1 MNQPPGQ
8 TLTTGIRAGQRQG
21 EPIVLQVL
29 LELATA
35 LYVLAAGLLAF
46 FVGSF
51 GVLIALYLR
60 TRHDEVPPPAVNDD
74 DLPAVTVQLP
84 IYNEAHVVT
93 RLIAACARLD
103 YPRDRLH
110 IQIIDDSTDETTQAL
125 QEAIAAW
132 QERGAPA
139 MTLLRRPARTGFKAG
154 ALAWGL
160 QHVRTPF
167 VALFDADFVPPRDF
181 LRRIVPYFCADERLA
196 LVQTRWSHLNDTATP
211 LTRAQALTTDGHFVI
226 EQIARSRGGLPMSM
240 NGSGGVWRVAALQ
253 DAGGWSADTLT
264 EDLDLSYRAL
274 LRGWR
279 FCYLPQVA
287 VPGELTPQVQAY
299 KVQQRRWAT
308 GMTQNLLRHAMP
320 LLRARR
326 YAPWQ
331 RVMGLLHLG
340 QYAVQPLILLML
352 LLTPP
357 LAASGTL
364 ARLPALGL
372 LSVTGVIPPLMMI
385 LAQRALYPDWPRRL
399 LAMPLQGMIASALVL
414 NNTLGVLDALLGT
427 RAAKEFRR
435 TPKFNVTVGDRWARS
450 RYALPA
456 DRVTLGELAL
466 GMYALGG
473 LIVAV
478 QHAPALIGYFGTYA
492 ISLIG
497 FALWNL
503 AQSWR
508 MRRSYRQ
515 GQPFCFPGIRRAP
528 FPLPRSPHQLSGEEK
543 P

>member
-1 MNQPPGQ
+1 M
-8 TLTTGIRAGQRQG
+8 
-21 EPIVLQVL
+21 LQVL
-29 LELATA
+29 LGVATA
-35 LYVLAAGLLAF
+35 IYAIAAGLLAL

-51 GVLIALYLR
+51 GVLLALYLR
-60 TRHDEVPPPAVNDD
+60 TRHREAPVPAMSDD

-84 IYNEAHVVT
+84 IYNEAHVVA

-103 YPRDRLH
+103 YPLDRLH
-110 IQIIDDSTDETTQAL
+110 IQIIDDSSDETTQVL
-125 QEAIAAW
+125 QQAIDTW
-132 QERGAPA
+132 QEGGAPPI
-139 MTLLRRPARTGFKAG
+139 TLLRRPARTGYKAG

-167 VALFDADFVPPRDF
+167 VAIFDADFIPPPDF
-181 LRRIVPYFCADERLA
+181 LRRTLPYFLADERLA
-196 LVQTRWSHLNDTATP
+196 LVQTRWSHLNDMASP

-253 DAGGWSADTLT
+253 DAGGWSDATLT

-279 FCYLPQVA
+279 LCYLPDVA

-308 GMTQNLLRHAMP
+308 GMTQNLLRYAIP
-320 LLRARR
+320 LLKAQR

-331 RVMGLLHLG
+331 RVMGLMHLG
-340 QYAVQPLILLML
+340 QYAVQPLLLLTL

-357 LAASGTL
+357 LAAAGML
-364 ARLPALGL
+364 ARLPALGA
-372 LSVTGVIPPLMMI
+372 LSAVGVIPPLMMI

-399 LAMPLQGMIASALVL
+399 LAMPIQGMIATALVL

-427 RAAKEFRR
+427 RAAREFRR
-435 TPKFNVTVGDRWARS
+435 TPKFNVAGGDSWARS
-450 RYALPA
+450 GYALPA

-466 GMYALGG
+466 GLYALGG
-473 LIVAV
+473 LLVAV
-478 QHAPALIGYFGTYA
+478 RHAPALIAYFATYVV
-492 ISLIG
+492 SLFG

-503 AQSWR
+503 VQTW
-508 MRRSYRQ
+508 Q
-515 GQPFCFPGIRRAP
+515 IRRAERQRP
-528 FPLPRSPHQLSGEEK
+528 RPERSTRHQAAAVRLLRTRRTPVSLGAALPKVPHEEK
-543 P
+543 PSTTPD

>member
-1 MNQPPGQ
+1 MPG
-8 TLTTGIRAGQRQG
+8 
-21 EPIVLQVL
+21 VL

-35 LYVLAAGLLAF
+35 LYILATMLLAL
-46 FVGSF
+46 FVSSF

-60 TRHDEVPPPAVNDD
+60 TRHRAYPLPAICDA
-74 DLPAVTVQLP
+74 DLPPVTVQLP
-84 IYNEAHVVT
+84 IYNEAHVVA

-110 IQIIDDSTDETTQAL
+110 IQIIDDSTDETTQQIRRAV
-125 QEAIAAW
+125 AAW
-132 QERGAPA
+132 ERRGAPP
-139 MTLLRRPARTGFKAG
+139 MTVLRRPVRTGYKAG

-167 VALFDADFVPPRDF
+167 VAIFDADFIPPRDF
-181 LRRIVPYFCADERLA
+181 LRRTLPPFCADERLA
-196 LVQTRWSHLNDTATP
+196 LVQTRWSHLNARATP

-279 FCYLPQVA
+279 FCYLPDVA

-299 KVQQRRWAT
+299 KLQQRRWAT
-308 GMTQNLLRHAMP
+308 GMTQNLLRHAIP
-320 LLRARR
+320 LLKAKR

-331 RVMGLLHLG
+331 RVMGLMHLG
-340 QYAVQPLILLML
+340 QYAVQPLILLTL

-357 LAASGTL
+357 LAASGML
-364 ARLPALGL
+364 ARLPALGA
-372 LSVTGVIPPLMMI
+372 LSGVSVIPPLMMI
-385 LAQRALYPDWPRRL
+385 LAQRALYDDWPRRL
-399 LAMPLQGMIASALVL
+399 LAMPLQGLIATALVL

-427 RAAKEFRR
+427 RAAHEFRR
-435 TPKFNVTVGDRWARS
+435 TPKFSVTGRARAWEHS

-456 DRVTLGELAL
+456 DRVTLGELTL
-466 GMYALGG
+466 GLYALWG
-473 LIVAV
+473 LTVALAS
-478 QHAPALIGYFGTYA
+478 APALVPYFATYA
-492 ISLIG
+492 LSLVG

-503 AQSWR
+503 AQTW
-508 MRRSYRQ
+508 Q
-515 GQPFCFPGIRRAP
+515 IRRGVRQSPRPGRSTRCQAAALRLLRACRTSASLTIIFPKAP
-528 FPLPRSPHQLSGEEK
+528 HKEK

>member
-1 MNQPPGQ
+1 M
-8 TLTTGIRAGQRQG
+8 LRA
-21 EPIVLQVL
+21 L
-29 LELATA
+29 LELMTAVYILATA
-35 LYVLAAGLLAF
+35 LLAF

-60 TRHDEVPPPAVNDD
+60 TRHREAPVPAVSDD
-74 DLPAVTVQLP
+74 GLPAVTVQLP
-84 IYNEAHVVT
+84 LYNEAHVVP

-110 IQIIDDSTDETTQAL
+110 IQIIDDSTDETTQVL
-125 QEAIAAW
+125 QQAIDTW
-132 QERGAPA
+132 RERGAPP
-139 MTLLRRPARTGFKAG
+139 MTLLRRPARTGYKAG

-167 VALFDADFVPPRDF
+167 VAIFDADFVPPPDF
-181 LRRIVPYFCADERLA
+181 LRRTLPYFCADERLA
-196 LVQTRWSHLNDTATP
+196 LVQTRWSHLNAMASP

-279 FCYLPQVA
+279 FRYLPAVA

-308 GMTQNLLRHAMP
+308 GMTQNLLRHALP
-320 LLRARR
+320 LLKARR

-331 RVMGLLHLG
+331 RVMGLIHLG
-340 QYAVQPLILLML
+340 QYAVQPLVLLTL

-357 LAASGTL
+357 LAASGAL
-364 ARLPALGL
+364 ARLPALGA
-372 LSVTGVIPPLMMI
+372 LSAAGIIPPLMMI
-385 LAQRALYPDWPRRL
+385 LGQRALYPDWPRRL
-399 LAMPLQGMIASALVL
+399 LAMPIQGMIATALVL

-427 RAAKEFRR
+427 RAAREFRR
-435 TPKFNVTVGDRWARS
+435 TPKFNVTGGDGWARS

-466 GMYALGG
+466 GLYALGG
-473 LIVAV
+473 LLVAV
-478 QHAPALIGYFGTYA
+478 RHAPALIAYFATYVV
-492 ISLIG
+492 SLTG

-503 AQSWR
+503 AQTW
-508 MRRSYRQ
+508 Q
-515 GQPFCFPGIRRAP
+515 IRRAERP
-528 FPLPRSPHQLSGEEK
+528 WPRPERSMRHQVAARFLRIRQTPVSLSATLPKVSHEEK

>member
-1 MNQPPGQ
+1 MQ
-8 TLTTGIRAGQRQG
+8 QG
-21 EPIVLQVL
+21 VLA
-29 LELATA
+29 LAAA
-35 LYVLAAGLLAF
+35 LYVAATGLLAL

-60 TRHDEVPPPAVNDD
+60 TRHRSTPLPPVRDD

-84 IYNEAHVVT
+84 VYNEAHVVA

-110 IQIIDDSTDETTQAL
+110 IQIIDDSTDETTREIQRAM
-125 QEAIAAW
+125 AAC
-132 QERGAPA
+132 ERRGAPP
-139 MTLLRRPARTGFKAG
+139 MTLLRRPVRTGYKAG
-154 ALAWGL
+154 ALTWGL
-160 QHVRTPF
+160 QQVRTPF
-167 VALFDADFVPPRDF
+167 VALFDADFIPPRDF
-181 LRRIVPYFCADERLA
+181 LRRTLPFFCADERLA
-196 LVQTRWSHLNDTATP
+196 LVQTRWDHLNAHATP

-279 FCYLPQVA
+279 FCYLPDVA

-299 KVQQRRWAT
+299 KRQQRRWAT
-308 GMTQNLLRHAMP
+308 GMTQNLLRHAIP
-320 LLRARR
+320 LLKAKR

-331 RVMGLLHLG
+331 RVMGLMHLG
-340 QYAVQPLILLML
+340 QYAVQPLILLTL

-357 LAASGTL
+357 LVASGTL
-364 ARLPALGL
+364 ARLPALGA
-372 LSVTGVIPPLMMI
+372 LSALGVIPPLMMI
-385 LAQRALYPDWPRRL
+385 LSQRALHRDWARRL
-399 LAMPLQGMIASALVL
+399 LALPLQGLIATALVL
-414 NNTLGVLDALLGT
+414 NNTLGVLDALLRT
-427 RAAKEFRR
+427 RAAREFRR
-435 TPKFNVTVGDRWARS
+435 TPKFSVTGRARAWEHS

-466 GMYALGG
+466 GLYALWG
-473 LIVAV
+473 LSVALAS
-478 QHAPALIGYFGTYA
+478 APAFVPYFAIYA
-492 ISLIG
+492 LSLIG

-503 AQSWR
+503 VQTWQIHGA
-508 MRRSYRQ
+508 
-515 GQPFCFPGIRRAP
+515 GRRANGERRP
-528 FPLPRSPHQLSGEEK
+528 RQRLRRGDASHQPGLAPLLRKGVLRYTSASLTRTLPKEK